1 MLRGKTN
8 NILADNWHQLE
19 INHID
24 YEQQD
29 IIHEESSLVSIYF
42 FNKLHHFKK
51 IQPTM
56 HCTAL
61 HRVNSKWI
69 IFQLIPIVSKGVVGF
84 FPSMIVNRIMKQGY
98 PTFGE

>member
-19 INHID
+19 INHI
-24 YEQQD
+24 
-29 IIHEESSLVSIYF
+29 
-42 FNKLHHFKK
+42 FNKLQHFEK

>member
-1 MLRGKTN
+1 MLRGKTD
-8 NILADNWHQLE
+8 NILADNWYQLE

-24 YEQQD
+24 YEQQY
-29 IIHEESSLVSIYF
+29 IIHEESSLVYI
-42 FNKLHHFKK
+42 HHFKK
-51 IQPTM
+51 NPA
-56 HCTAL
+56 HYAL

>member
-29 IIHEESSLVSIYF
+29 IIHEESSLVYIF
-42 FNKLHHFKK
+42 LINLQHLKK
-51 IQPTM
+51 SNPLCIAL
-56 HCTAL
+56 HCTE
-61 HRVNSKWI
+61 S
-69 IFQLIPIVSKGVVGF
+69 
-84 FPSMIVNRIMKQGY
+84 IVNGL
-98 PTFGE
+98 FSN